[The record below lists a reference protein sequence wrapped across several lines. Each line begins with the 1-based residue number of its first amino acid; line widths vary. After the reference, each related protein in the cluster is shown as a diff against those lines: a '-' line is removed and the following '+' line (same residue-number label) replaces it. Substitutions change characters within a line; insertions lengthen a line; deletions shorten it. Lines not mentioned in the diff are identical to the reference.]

1 MWLLSKQ
8 VKDPSHQQTL
18 AAPLN
23 AVQPLLGTGVIRLGE
38 GRATTVAMLSMA
50 LTIEIPKLNK
60 HWFETSLLV
69 NK

>member
-1 MWLLSKQ
+1 MAAVETSEG
-8 VKDPSHQQTL
+8 PESSTNSL

-50 LTIEIPKLNK
+50 LTIG
-60 HWFETSLLV
+60 TC
-69 NK
+69 